1 MLRTIKRIGLTALI
15 IATGFALIFVL
26 LIFLSINRF
35 PETSLKYIDDYLLAS
50 FDINY
55 EKIKRTGSTLT
66 PKLSF
71 TEISVLNNSNERIFK
86 AEEITFSI
94 EILSSIIFSSPQ
106 LNEIS
111 LKIGGQEFFSE
122 KLNFDKDKLNFSHLN
137 YQFLSNSV
145 SLDKGAIY
153 FGQGQLLVNAITGN
167 FNEISGRDFR
177 INVDIASGEIH
188 FSSNHAPNKK
198 ELNII
203 SELINFD
210 LRELS
215 IAPSMSVLES
225 GVYNFRSKELEH
237 LIEVSNIK
245 GRSFFLLD
253 HSLRL
258 MNASLTIKDLQNLE
272 GIIFFNLDDQKNIKA
287 NLLGYELRQTPNIQ
301 LKTSID
307 LDPNRFYSDQEFLQ
321 LDGETK
327 TNLNIIF
334 SNESITAFAK
344 TDFIGTSFNSPFAYI
359 RKNSDEPLDTDIIYE
374 NKSRSL
380 KVTNNKLD
388 VYLPNLTLNSALVHL
403 GKAKTKLTKNLRPN
417 QYYLIADLDSFNTD

>member
-1 MLRTIKRIGLTALI
+1 
-15 IATGFALIFVL
+15 
-26 LIFLSINRF
+26 
-35 PETSLKYIDDYLLAS
+35 
-50 FDINY
+50 
-55 EKIKRTGSTLT
+55 
-66 PKLSF
+66 
-71 TEISVLNNSNERIFK
+71 
-86 AEEITFSI
+86 
-94 EILSSIIFSSPQ
+94 
-106 LNEIS
+106 
-111 LKIGGQEFFSE
+111 
-122 KLNFDKDKLNFSHLN
+122 
-137 YQFLSNSV
+137 
-145 SLDKGAIY
+145 
-153 FGQGQLLVNAITGN
+153 
-167 FNEISGRDFR
+167 
-177 INVDIASGEIH
+177 
-188 FSSNHAPNKK
+188 
-198 ELNII
+198 
-203 SELINFD
+203 
-210 LRELS
+210 
-215 IAPSMSVLES
+215 MSVLES

-253 HSLRL
+253 HSFRL

-307 LDPNRFYSDQEFLQ
+307 LDPNKFYSDQEFLQ

-334 SNESITAFAK
+334 SNKSITAFAK

-388 VYLPNLTLNSALVHL
+388 VYLPNLTLNSALIHL
-403 GKAKTKLTKNLRPN
+403 GKAKQN
-417 QYYLIADLDSFNTD
+417 